1 MGRSDLWQLFM
12 LKGFFSVLLCSVI
25 VAGHVRSQE
34 VIVARET
41 KPEAPK
47 QAAPSPEETPSESP
61 APEPTKSK
69 SRERKSASG
78 VLTLEQMR
86 KAGAL
91 AAERLENRT
100 SPPPART
107 RGPESEPAATES
119 STEPEI
125 PKPFK
130 REARTRPTPR
140 PTKPEPIGAIR
151 PTMMESGR
159 QEPSATPSGKAET
172 RGERSPAP

>member
-1 MGRSDLWQLFM
+1 MGRSDLSQLSM
-12 LKGFFSVLLCSVI
+12 LKAFFSVLLWSVI
-25 VAGHVRSQE
+25 VAGHVSSQE

-41 KPEAPK
+41 KPEAPR

-61 APEPTKSK
+61 APERTKPK
-69 SRERKSASG
+69 SREKKSGSA

-91 AAERLENRT
+91 AAGRLENRT
-100 SPPPART
+100 SPQPART
-107 RGPESEPAATES
+107 RGAEAEPAATES

-125 PKPFK
+125 PKPVK
-130 REARTRPTPR
+130 KEARARPTPR
-140 PTKPEPIGAIR
+140 PAKPEPIGAIR

-172 RGERSPAP
+172 RGERTPGP